1 MAKLNLQLKPR
12 QVILLALGA
21 IAVLVLF
28 NCMSGKSSYYT
39 APTPSNGEPMIGGE
53 DADDEA
59 PVDGPAP
66 QEVNACALQAGGSG
80 LSSAVS
86 IFNTSTIEPD
96 QMRPPFEI
104 GAGLA

>member
-28 NCMSGKSSYYT
+28 NCMSGKTSSYT

-53 DADDEA
+53 DAEDEA
-59 PVDGPAP
+59 PV
-66 QEVNACALQAGGSG
+66 ERACPPRRSMPVPFRPVALVCLRPFSPRRRPHRRISV
-80 LSSAVS
+80 SS
-86 IFNTSTIEPD
+86 P
-96 QMRPPFEI
+96 R
-104 GAGLA
+104 